1 MVPSIIYASL
11 HSTYIIRAYLSGLVG
26 NLKTSSPEVFKFY
39 SYLKDHVPPQ
49 PLSPEEKRIASGK
62 VELSSTKLAGLVKVH
77 GAHQVSLK
85 DSFARQQE
93 AAAVSSYVLKWSS
106 SSHHRI

>member
-11 HSTYIIRAYLSGLVG
+11 HSTYIICAYLSGLVG

-39 SYLKDHVPPQ
+39 SYLKDCVPPQ
-49 PLSPEEKRIASGK
+49 PLLPEEKRIASSK

-77 GAHQVSLK
+77 GAYQVSLK
-85 DSFARQQE
+85 DSFAWQQE
-93 AAAVSSYVLKWSS
+93 AAVVSSYVLKWSS